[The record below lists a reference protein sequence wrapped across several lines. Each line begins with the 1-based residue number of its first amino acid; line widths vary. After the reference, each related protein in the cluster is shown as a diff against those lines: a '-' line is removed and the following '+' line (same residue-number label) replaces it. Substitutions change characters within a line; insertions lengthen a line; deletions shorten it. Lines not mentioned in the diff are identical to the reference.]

1 MDRCFHSRSEH
12 RLRYGKARMNISM
25 NTRAPLAGDARGR
38 ESTADG
44 ATEFLEKG
52 YFASPICF
60 RS

>member
-1 MDRCFHSRSEH
+1 
-12 RLRYGKARMNISM
+12 MNISM